1 MRGARKDMRAFLRVL
16 IYGSF
21 LQTLLI
27 LFTILVVGYFVV
39 KPIGEDLAGK
49 LNKLSEALK
58 IETIDR

>member
-1 MRGARKDMRAFLRVL
+1 MRAFLRVL
-16 IYGSF
+16 LYGSF

-58 IETIDR
+58 IETLDR